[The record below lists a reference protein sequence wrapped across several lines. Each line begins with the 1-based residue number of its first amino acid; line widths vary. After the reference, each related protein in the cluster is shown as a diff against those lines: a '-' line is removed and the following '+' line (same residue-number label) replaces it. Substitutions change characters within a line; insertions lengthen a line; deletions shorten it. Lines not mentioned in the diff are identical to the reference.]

1 MSKYIVEIKPEYEDS
16 FKGLMILGAKDSN
29 LFVDALAVED
39 LEELNSDYI
48 NEHFADLQDEA
59 YQEGYKAC
67 MSENDFDSPCTSC
80 EAYQRGLYDA
90 WEAARKIADMWTR
103 IDNDELLAIFG
114 ITERIGHSTIR
125 SLFEKQTANEAMLGL
140 KAYEEKQKADD
151 EIKVGDEVAFHHD
164 DGRPDT
170 VVVVTYIGQD
180 GFIDGMDGRG
190 TQYAHKNPTK
200 WTKTG
205 RHFDIGKILEE
216 MRE

>member
-1 MSKYIVEIKPEYEDS
+1 VVQQICESDGKI
-16 FKGLMILGAKDSN
+16 ILGTRSIN
-29 LFVDALAVED
+29 F

-48 NEHFADLQDEA
+48 NEHFGDLQDEA

-80 EAYQRGLYDA
+80 EAYQRGLNDA
-90 WEAARKIADMWTR
+90 WKAARKIADMWTR

-205 RHFDIGKILEE
+205 RHFDIDKILEE
-216 MRE
+216 MKE